1 LIGEDTEDRGRRT
14 KQMPEAKE
22 LVDEGGLRSFLT
34 EHLGDEDTLE
44 VERHDQGHSNETLFV
59 DWGDNELVVRRP
71 PPGATADTAHDVL
84 REYAAI
90 HALQDTDVPVPR
102 TVASCDDH
110 DVIGCDFY
118 VMERIDGDVIRYSEP
133 ERFANAEGRRRVGE
147 ELIDVLAQIHNVD
160 YEEVGLGE
168 FGKPEGYTQRQ
179 VDRWTKQLDWA
190 FDETESERE
199 VPDLHRVGDWLDENA
214 PQEHDHTLVH
224 GDYKLDN
231 VIYATDDEPR
241 IAGVLD
247 WEMCTLGDPLC
258 DLGWLLFFW
267 MDEKDPE
274 SKVMETFGS
283 GYLRNDDYLTREQL
297 VERYKEKTGFEVDN
311 LRFYRTLAVYK
322 MCALGEMFY
331 ARYLMGHSDS
341 SFHAMMGDGV
351 PLLAEQAV
359 DVIEGEFPL

>member
-1 LIGEDTEDRGRRT
+1 MIGEGVQT
-14 KQMPEAKE
+14 KAGDYRMPEAQE
-22 LVDEGGLRSFLT
+22 LVDEEGLRTFLAS
-34 EHLGDEDTLE
+34 HLGEEETFE

-59 DWGDNELVVRRP
+59 NWGDHELVVRRP

-84 REYAAI
+84 REYSAI
-90 HALQDTDVPVPR
+90 DALQETDVPVPR
-102 TVASCDDH
+102 TVGACDDQ

-118 VMERIDGDVIRYSEP
+118 VMQRLEGDVIRYSEP
-133 ERFANAEGRRRVGE
+133 ERFANPEGRKGVSE
-147 ELIDVLAQIHNVD
+147 ELVDVLAQIHSVD
-160 YEEVGLGE
+160 YEDVGLGE
-168 FGKPEGYTQRQ
+168 FGRPDGYTQRQ

-190 FDETESERE
+190 FDETEKERE

-214 PQEHDHTLVH
+214 PQEHEQTLVH

-231 VIYATDDEPR
+231 VIYAPDEEPR

-274 SKVMETFGS
+274 SKVMQTFGS
-283 GYLRNDDYLTREQL
+283 TYLRNDDYLTREEM
-297 VERYKEKTGFEVDN
+297 VDRYVEKTEFEVKN
-311 LRFYRTLAVYK
+311 LKFYRTLAVYK
-322 MCALGEMFY
+322 MCALGEMFF

-341 SFHAMMGDGV
+341 SFYAMMEDGV

>member
-1 LIGEDTEDRGRRT
+1 
-14 KQMPEAKE
+14 MPEAQE
-22 LVDEGGLRSFLT
+22 LVDEGGLRAFLS
-34 EHLGDEDTLE
+34 ERLGEQETLE
-44 VERHDQGHSNETLFV
+44 VERHDEGHSNETLFV
-59 DWGDNELVVRRP
+59 DWGDHELVVRRP

-90 HALQDTDVPVPR
+90 DALQDTEVPVPE
-102 TVASCDDH
+102 TVAACDDH

-118 VMERIDGDVIRYSEP
+118 IMERIEGDVIRYSEP
-133 ERFANAEGRRRVGE
+133 ERFKNPEGRRRVGE
-147 ELIDVLAQIHNVD
+147 ELVDVLAQIHNVN

-168 FGKPEGYTQRQ
+168 FGKPEGYTGRQ
-179 VDRWTKQLDWA
+179 VERWTKQLDWA

-199 VPDLHRVGDWLDENA
+199 VPDLRRVGDWLDENA
-214 PQEHDHTLVH
+214 PQNHDHTLVH

-231 VIYATDDEPR
+231 VIYAPGDEPR

-274 SKVMETFGS
+274 SKVMQTFGS
-283 GYLRNDDYLTREQL
+283 NYLRHDDYPTREEL
-297 VERYKEKTGFEVDN
+297 VERYVELTGFEVEN

-351 PLLAEQAV
+351 PLLADQAV
-359 DVIEGEFPL
+359 DVIEGEHPL

>member
-1 LIGEDTEDRGRRT
+1 
-14 KQMPEAKE
+14 MPEAQE
-22 LVDEGGLRSFLT
+22 LVDEGGLRTFLA
-34 EHLGDEDTLE
+34 EHLGEEETLE
-44 VERHDQGHSNETLFV
+44 VERHDEGHSNETLFV
-59 DWGDNELVVRRP
+59 DWGDHELVVRRP

-84 REYAAI
+84 REYTAI

-102 TVASCDDH
+102 TVAACDDH

-118 VMERIDGDVIRYSEP
+118 VMERIEGDVIRYSEP
-133 ERFANAEGRRRVGE
+133 ERFKNPEGRRHVGE

-214 PQEHDHTLVH
+214 PQKHDHTLVH

-231 VIYATDDEPR
+231 VIYAPDDEPR

-274 SKVMETFGS
+274 SKVMQTFGS
-283 GYLRNDDYLTREQL
+283 NYLRNDDYPTREEL
-297 VERYKEKTGFEVDN
+297 VERYVNSTGFEVEN

-359 DVIEGEFPL
+359 NVIEGEHPL

>member
-1 LIGEDTEDRGRRT
+1 MDWVTKMGEGET
-14 KQMPEAKE
+14 QMPEAKE
-22 LVDEGGLRSFLT
+22 LVDQEGLREFLT
-34 EHLGDEDTLE
+34 EHLGDEDRLE
-44 VERHDQGHSNETLFV
+44 VERHDQGFSNETLFV
-59 DWGDNELVVRRP
+59 DWGDHGLVVRRP

-84 REYAAI
+84 REYTAI
-90 HALQDTDVPVPR
+90 DALQDTDVPVPE
-102 TVASCDDH
+102 TVAACEDPE
-110 DVIGCDFY
+110 VIGCDFY

-133 ERFANAEGRRRVGE
+133 ERFANPDGRRGVGE
-147 ELIDVLAQIHNVD
+147 ELVDVLAQIHNVD

-168 FGKPEGYTQRQ
+168 FGNPEGYTQRQ

-190 FDETESERE
+190 FDETEEERE

-231 VIYATDDEPR
+231 VIFAPDEEPR

-274 SKVMETFGS
+274 SKIMETFGS
-283 GYLRNDDYLTREQL
+283 GYLRNDDYPTREKL
-297 VERYKEKTGFEVDN
+297 VERYEQKTGVEVEN

-341 SFHAMMGDGV
+341 SFYAMMEEGV

-359 DVIEGEFPL
+359 EVIEGERPL